1 MLLEACVNTLEE
13 ALIAQARGAHRVEL
27 CSRLELGGLTP
38 DWSLV
43 REAVDVLDIPV
54 MVMIRPKAGDF
65 VYTEEELLQMKQDI
79 DRYRDLAIGGVVL
92 GVLESGQRQIDV
104 PRTALLAAYAWPMEI
119 TFHKAIDLCADP
131 VKAIRDLRGISGV
144 RRVLSSGGAP
154 SAMDGLETLQR
165 MQEQADE
172 HLILMPGGRIT
183 PNNLPVLHACLGAKE
198 YHGRAIV
205 G

>member
-13 ALIAQARGAHRVEL
+13 ALNAQARGAHRVEL
-27 CSRLELGGLTP
+27 CSRLDLGGLTP
-38 DWSLV
+38 DWALV

-54 MVMIRPKAGDF
+54 MVMIRPREGDF
-65 VYTEEELLQMKQDI
+65 VYNEPELRQMKQDI
-79 DRYRDLAIGGVVL
+79 DYCRDLAVGGLVL
-92 GVLESGQRQIDV
+92 GVLEPGQHQIDI
-104 PRTALLAAYAWPMEI
+104 PLTALLAAYAWPLEI
-119 TFHKAIDLCADP
+119 TFHKAIDLCANP
-131 VKAIRDLRGISGV
+131 VKAIGDLRGISGV

-154 SAMDGLETLQR
+154 SAMEGLETLQR
-165 MQEQADE
+165 MQEQTDE

-183 PNNLPVLHACLGAKE
+183 QNNLPDLHARLCAKE